1 MKKSLLIAA
10 AALAVASVAGS
21 ASALD
26 ISRARI
32 LQVDGIGLSLGV
44 LDFTPLGVDG
54 PFCDYLTDWYSPF
67 NPNDV
72 GICVLQ
78 EARTP
83 FAPSCIVNERLDVT
97 SVVTSSISCVGFNLK
112 GEAFLGTSLLLG
124 ESCIGGLAGVVVFA
138 GCGVG
143 GMTYPVEAL

>member
-1 MKKSLLIAA
+1 MKKSLLIAT

-32 LQVDGIGLSLGV
+32 IQVDSIGLSLGV
-44 LDFTPLGVDG
+44 LAFTPLGVDG
-54 PFCDYLTDWYSPF
+54 PFCDYLTDWASPF

-72 GICVLQ
+72 GLCVLQ

-83 FAPSCIVNERLDVT
+83 FAPSCIVNERLDITTVL
-97 SVVTSSISCVGFNLK
+97 TSSLNCVGFNLK
-112 GEAFLGTSLLLG
+112 GEAFPSVSLLVG
-124 ESCIGGLAGVVVFA
+124 ESPCTGLAGVAVFA
-138 GCGVG
+138 ACGIG
-143 GMTYPVEAL
+143 GMTYPVQIL